1 MPATFHLSV
10 VAPDKSVVEVEVN
23 SVIAPGELGYIGA
36 LAGHS
41 PLITALKPGLLEYV
55 DVTGNRHYVYI
66 GGGFAEIRAD
76 KVTVLADEAARAQD
90 IDVAKAEAALEEAR
104 KTLRGEGTG
113 VTTEQ
118 STREIERAMNRLRA
132 ARTGR

>member
-1 MPATFHLSV
+1 MPAQFHLSV
-10 VAPDKSVVEVEVN
+10 VAPDKSVVEVEVA
-23 SVIAPGELGYIGA
+23 SVIAPGEMGYVGA
-36 LAGHS
+36 LPGHS

-55 DVTGNRHYVYI
+55 DLTGNRHYVYI

-104 KTLRGEGTG
+104 RALRGETSGT
-113 VTTEQ
+113 TTTD

-132 ARTGR
+132 ARTAK